1 MTIEE
6 IKQAIANGQCVKY
19 QNSHNTVCIGKG
31 DIVYSQYAVTG
42 TKKELTTEDLDD
54 CFI

>member
-19 QNSHNTVCIGKG
+19 QNSHNIVYIGKG
-31 DIVYSQYAVTG
+31 DIVYSQYSSTG